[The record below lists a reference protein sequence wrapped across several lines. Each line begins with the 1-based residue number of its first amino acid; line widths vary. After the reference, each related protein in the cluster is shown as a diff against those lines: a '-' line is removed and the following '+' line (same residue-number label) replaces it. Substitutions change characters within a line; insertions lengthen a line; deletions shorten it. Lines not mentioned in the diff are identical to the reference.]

1 MEEKKLVSEIKKELE
16 EYKKFA
22 FNRDLMALALTLILT
37 TIVQKFVTVISES
50 FLMPIINYFINA
62 TNTGNWRN
70 MIFCPINGMNLEIG
84 KLCAAGLDFSITTI
98 ILYIIYSKVIKKFNP
113 EAEVKS
119 KSTAITK

>member
-70 MIFCPINGMNLEIG
+70 MIFCPVNGMNLEIG
-84 KLCAAGLDFSITTI
+84 KLCAAGLDFCITTI

-113 EAEVKS
+113 DAEVKS
-119 KSTAITK
+119 KSTAITN

>member
-22 FNRDLMALALTLILT
+22 FNKDLMALALTLILT